1 MSSTMPETIIIPP
14 IIAHT
19 QEFNVKYL
27 IEAFFERR
35 CIKSMKQ
42 DGCKMYIDFDKIH
55 DPDTNTIS
63 KVREFV
69 DALSKHVVLCYKD
82 KRFVLTTQYLDL

>member
-1 MSSTMPETIIIPP
+1 MPETIIIPP

-42 DGCKMYIDFDKIH
+42 DGSKMYIDFDKIH

-63 KVREFV
+63 KVRDFV
-69 DALSKHVVLCYKD
+69 AALSKHVVLCYKD